1 MPEQPTIQPTPVGAL
16 RFNTDSAKLEY
27 FDGNQYVNIT
37 TDSAEANTGGTRGIW
52 GGGNVQPSNTN
63 VMDFV
68 NFDTTGNATDFGDLT
83 TNAGGNMGRCS
94 SRTRGIFACFNQTPS
109 DNSNKIDF
117 VTISSTGNSADFG
130 DLLFT
135 GRYKTGASNSTRGVI
150 FAGKDVV
157 SPSAGKNNINYI
169 TIASTGNAVD
179 FGDLTATMIQPMPL
193 QSPTRV
199 VLAGGYNPSP
209 AGYITTSEFFTFSTL
224 GNSAIFGDMGGNY
237 YAGQGASNATRGII
251 RIGAPAP
258 TVGTLLTLQM
268 ATLGEPVDF
277 GDSTF
282 SFSHGDGNSS
292 STRAVFGGGYDSPNS
307 PSKGSNIIEYV
318 QINTFG
324 NASDFGDLTRQVFYA
339 ACVSNGHG
347 GLG

>member
-1 MPEQPTIQPTPVGAL
+1 MIEQRPLQPTPVGAL
-16 RFNTDSAKLEY
+16 RFNTDNARLEY
-27 FDGNQYVNIT
+27 FDGNVYQTIPTNSPEI
-37 TDSAEANTGGTRGIW
+37 NTGGTRGIW
-52 GGGNVQPSNTN
+52 GGGNQNPNNTN

-68 NFDTTGNATDFGDLT
+68 NFDSSGNATDFGDLT
-83 TNAGGNMGRCS
+83 TNAGGSMGRCS

-117 VTISSTGNSADFG
+117 VTIATTGNSSDFG
-130 DLLFT
+130 DSLYT
-135 GRYKTGASNSTRGVI
+135 GRYKTGASNQTRGVI

-157 SPSAGKNNINYI
+157 SPSAGKNNIDYI

-179 FGDLTATMIQPMPL
+179 FGDLTATMIQPMPV

-209 AGYITTSEFFTFSTL
+209 GAYLTTSEFFNFSTL
-224 GNSAIFGDMGGNY
+224 GNSAIFGDMGGSY
-237 YAGQGASNATRGII
+237 YGGQGASNATRGII
-251 RIGAPAP
+251 RRGDSAP
-258 TVGTLLTLQM
+258 TVGKLLTLQM
-268 ATLGEPVDF
+268 ATLGEAQDF

-292 STRAVFGGGYDSPNS
+292 PTRAVFGGGYNS
-307 PSKGSNIIEYV
+307 GNPSGKGDNTIEYV
-318 QINTFG
+318 HINTFG
-324 NASDFGDLTRQVFYA
+324 NATDFGDLTRRVFYA

>member
-1 MPEQPTIQPTPVGAL
+1 MREQRPIQPTPVGAL
-16 RFNTDSAKLEY
+16 RFNTDTARLEY
-27 FDGNQYVNIT
+27 FNGSEYVNLTI
-37 TDSAEANTGGTRGIW
+37 DSPETNTGGTRGIW
-52 GGGNVQPSNTN
+52 GGGNQSPANTN

-83 TNAGGNMGRCS
+83 TTAGGNMGRCS

-109 DNSNKIDF
+109 DNSNKIEF
-117 VTISSTGNSADFG
+117 VTIASTGNSADFG

-135 GRYKTGASNSTRGVI
+135 GRYKTGASNQTRGVI

-157 SPSAGKNNINYI
+157 SPSAGKNNIDYI

-179 FGDLTATMIQPMPL
+179 FGDLTATMIQPMPI

-199 VLAGGYNPSP
+199 VLAGGYNPNP
-209 AGYITTSEFFTFSTL
+209 GAYVTTSEFFNFSTL
-224 GNSAIFGDMGGNY
+224 GNSAKFGDMGGNY
-237 YAGQGASNATRGII
+237 YAGQGASNATRGIV
-251 RIGAPAP
+251 RIG
-258 TVGTLLTLQM
+258 TTLLTLQM
-268 ATLGEPVDF
+268 ATLGDAVDF

-282 SFSHGDGNSS
+282 SLSHGDGNSS
-292 STRAVFGGGYDSPNS
+292 STRAVFGGGYNSSNS
-307 PSKGSNIIEYV
+307 PTKGDNTIEFV

-324 NASDFGDLTRQVFYA
+324 NAVDFGDLTRQVFYA

>member
-1 MPEQPTIQPTPVGAL
+1 
-16 RFNTDSAKLEY
+16 
-27 FDGNQYVNIT
+27 
-37 TDSAEANTGGTRGIW
+37 
-52 GGGNVQPSNTN
+52 
-63 VMDFV
+63 
-68 NFDTTGNATDFGDLT
+68 
-83 TNAGGNMGRCS
+83 MGRCS

-117 VTISSTGNSADFG
+117 VTIASTGNSADFG

-135 GRYKTGASNSTRGVI
+135 GRYKTGASNQTRGVI

-179 FGDLTATMIQPMPL
+179 FGDLTATMIQPMPM

-199 VLAGGYNPSP
+199 VLAGGYNPNP
-209 AGYITTSEFFTFSTL
+209 GAYITTSEFFNFSTL
-224 GNSAIFGDMGGNY
+224 GNSAKFGDMGGNY

-268 ATLGEPVDF
+268 ATLGDAQDF

-282 SFSHGDGNSS
+282 GFSHGDGNSS
-292 STRAVFGGGYDSPNS
+292 STRAVFGGGYNPSNS
-307 PSKGSNIIEYV
+307 PTKGDNTIEYV
-318 QINTFG
+318 QINNFG
-324 NASDFGDLTRQVFYA
+324 NATDFGDLTRQVFYA

>member
-1 MPEQPTIQPTPVGAL
+1 MTEQRPIQPTPVGAF
-16 RFNTDSAKLEY
+16 RFNTDTARLEY
-27 FDGNQYVNIT
+27 FNGSEYVNLTI
-37 TDSAEANTGGTRGIW
+37 DSPETNTGGTRGIW
-52 GGGNVQPSNTN
+52 GGGNQSPANTN

-83 TNAGGNMGRCS
+83 TTAGGNMGRCS

-109 DNSNKIDF
+109 DNSNKIEF
-117 VTISSTGNSADFG
+117 VTIASTGNSADFG

-135 GRYKTGASNSTRGVI
+135 GRYKTGASNQTRGVI

-179 FGDLTATMIQPMPL
+179 FGDLTATMIQPMPM

-199 VLAGGYNPSP
+199 VLAGGYNPNP
-209 AGYITTSEFFTFSTL
+209 GAYVTTSEFFNFSTL
-224 GNSAIFGDMGGNY
+224 GNSAKFGDMGGNY
-237 YAGQGASNATRGII
+237 YAGQGASNATRGIV
-251 RIGAPAP
+251 RIG
-258 TVGTLLTLQM
+258 TTLLTLQM
-268 ATLGEPVDF
+268 ATLGDAVDF

-282 SFSHGDGNSS
+282 SLSHGDGNSS
-292 STRAVFGGGYDSPNS
+292 STRAVFGGGYNPSNS
-307 PSKGSNIIEYV
+307 PTKGDNTIEFV

-324 NASDFGDLTRQVFYA
+324 NAVDFGDLTRQVFYA

>member
-1 MPEQPTIQPTPVGAL
+1 MIEQRPLQPTPVGAL
-16 RFNTDSAKLEY
+16 RFNTDNARLEY
-27 FDGNQYVNIT
+27 FNGNEYETIT
-37 TDSAEANTGGTRGIW
+37 SDSPEINTGGTRGIW
-52 GGGNVQPSNTN
+52 GGGNQNPANTN
-63 VMDFV
+63 VMEFV
-68 NFDTTGNATDFGDLT
+68 NFDTTGNASDFGDLT
-83 TNAGGNMGRCS
+83 TTAGGNMGRCS

-117 VTISSTGNSADFG
+117 VTIASTGNSADFG

-135 GRYKTGASNSTRGVI
+135 GRYKTGASNQTRGVI

-179 FGDLTATMIQPMPL
+179 FGDLTATMIQPMPM

-209 AGYITTSEFFTFSTL
+209 GAYIATSEFFNFSTL

-251 RIGAPAP
+251 RIGDSAP

-268 ATLGEPVDF
+268 ATLGDAQDF

-282 SFSHGDGNSS
+282 SYSHGDGNSS
-292 STRAVFGGGYDSPNS
+292 STRAVFGGGYN
-307 PSKGSNIIEYV
+307 PSNPSGKGDNTIEYV

-324 NASDFGDLTRQVFYA
+324 NATDFGDLTRRVFYA

>member
-1 MPEQPTIQPTPVGAL
+1 MTEQRPIKQTPVGAL
-16 RFNTDSAKLEY
+16 LFNTDNARLEY
-27 FDGNQYVNIT
+27 FDGNVYQTIP
-37 TDSAEANTGGTRGIW
+37 TDSPEVNTGGTRGIW
-52 GGGNVQPSNTN
+52 GGGNQNPANTN

-68 NFDTTGNATDFGDLT
+68 NFDTSGNATDFGDLT

-117 VTISSTGNSADFG
+117 VTIASTGNSADFG

-135 GRYKTGASNSTRGVI
+135 GRYKTGASNQTRGVI

-157 SPSAGKNNINYI
+157 SPSAGKNNIDYI
-169 TIASTGNAVD
+169 TIATTGNAND

-193 QSPTRV
+193 QSPTRAV
-199 VLAGGYNPSP
+199 SVGGYAPSP
-209 AGYITTSEFFTFSTL
+209 GAYVTTSEFFNFSTL
-224 GNSAIFGDMGGNY
+224 GNSAIFGDTGGNY

-251 RIGAPAP
+251 RIGSSAP

-268 ATLGEPVDF
+268 ATLGEAQDF

-292 STRAVFGGGYDSPNS
+292 PTRAVFGGGYNS
-307 PSKGSNIIEYV
+307 GNPSGKGDNTIEYV

-324 NASDFGDLTRQVFYA
+324 NATDFGDLTRRVFYA

>member
-1 MPEQPTIQPTPVGAL
+1 MTEKIPLQPTPVGAL

-37 TDSAEANTGGTRGIW
+37 TDSPEQNTGGTRGIW
-52 GGGNVQPSNTN
+52 GGGNQNPANTN

-68 NFDTTGNATDFGDLT
+68 NFDTTGNAVDFGDLIT
-83 TNAGGNMGRCS
+83 SAGGSMGRCS

-109 DNSNKIDF
+109 DNTNKIEF
-117 VTISSTGNSADFG
+117 VTIATTGNSTDFG
-130 DLLFT
+130 DSLYT
-135 GRYKTGASNSTRGVI
+135 GRYKTGASSQTRGVI

-157 SPSAGKNNINYI
+157 SPSAGKNNIDYI

-179 FGDLTATMIQPMPL
+179 FGDLTATMIQPMPI

-199 VLAGGYNPSP
+199 VLAGGYNPS
-209 AGYITTSEFFTFSTL
+209 ASSYLTTSEYFTISTL
-224 GNSAIFGDMGGNY
+224 GNTAIFGDMGGNY
-237 YAGQGASNATRGII
+237 YGGQGASNATRGII
-251 RIGAPAP
+251 RIGA
-258 TVGTLLTLQM
+258 TLLTLQM
-268 ATLGEPVDF
+268 ATLGDAQDF
-277 GDSTF
+277 GDSTQ

-292 STRAVFGGGYDSPNS
+292 PTRAVFGGGYNS
-307 PSKGSNIIEYV
+307 GNAPQKGDNIIEFV
-318 QINTFG
+318 HINTSG
-324 NASDFGDLTRQVFYA
+324 NAVDFGDLTRRVFYA